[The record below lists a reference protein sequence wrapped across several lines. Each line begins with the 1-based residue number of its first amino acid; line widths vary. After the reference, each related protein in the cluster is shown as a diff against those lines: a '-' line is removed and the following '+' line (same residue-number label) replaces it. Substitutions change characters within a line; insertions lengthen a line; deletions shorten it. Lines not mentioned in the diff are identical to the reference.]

1 MKKNNI
7 TIHDIAKMLGISS
20 STVSRALNNNP
31 RISKPTREA
40 VNNLA
45 KQEGY
50 QPNSMASSL
59 RIGKNKTVGL
69 IIPHINRHF
78 FSNVIGGIE
87 EVLNYAGYNLMICQ
101 SDDSLEKEIQ
111 NIKTLM
117 NLRVE
122 GIFISLA
129 LGSINTDHLRNCLN
143 KGVKLMMFDRV
154 DENLSVDC
162 VVLNDYEGA
171 YMSVKHLIEQG
182 YRKIVHFSGPDHI
195 NVYHNRKQGYI
206 DAVKHSGLE
215 IPENYILQDVLTR
228 EKGYAACTS
237 LLQSNQVPDAIF
249 AASDF
254 SALGAMIALKEK
266 GLSVPYD
273 IGVAGFANEPF
284 TALME
289 PALTSVDQN
298 SIEMGR
304 ILARLFLE
312 KDSAVEISTQPQTLT
327 LTPKLL
333 IRKSTLRN
341 SE

>member
-1 MKKNNI
+1 
-7 TIHDIAKMLGISS
+7 
-20 STVSRALNNNP
+20 
-31 RISKPTREA
+31 
-40 VNNLA
+40 
-45 KQEGY
+45 
-50 QPNSMASSL
+50 
-59 RIGKNKTVGL
+59 
-69 IIPHINRHF
+69 
-78 FSNVIGGIE
+78 
-87 EVLNYAGYNLMICQ
+87 
-101 SDDSLEKEIQ
+101 
-111 NIKTLM
+111 
-117 NLRVE
+117 
-122 GIFISLA
+122 
-129 LGSINTDHLRNCLN
+129 
-143 KGVKLMMFDRV
+143 MMFDRV

-254 SALGAMIALKEK
+254 SALGAMIALKDK